1 MKLFLRLGILSVSI
15 LGMMD
20 AAYLTYEKLSRTLPP
35 CISGFDCGSVLTS
48 SWSSLFGVPLSFFG
62 LVFYFITFIFAA
74 LHILEI
80 DHITILNRK
89 LHTHDIQLGL
99 SIFGALFSGY
109 LVFLMGVILQAW
121 CLYCLGSAVACLV
134 LFILN
139 VMQWYLKRGTC
150 SDLCSSPRSVVS
162 ALLYQYIFKPLFFLF
177 DAEFVHVSMTTIGK
191 TLGSW
196 GVTRR
201 LVSWMF
207 AYANKTLI
215 KTIDGIRFPNPVGLA
230 AGFDYNAELCG
241 ILPSVGFGWHTIGT
255 VTFRPYAG
263 NAKPRLGRFPRSNAL
278 LVNKGFKSVG
288 AQAIIQKLEHT
299 TFTIPTGISIGSTN
313 ATYASLDDQIADIVS
328 CFKLFLASTIKN
340 AYYELNISCPNTV
353 GGQPFTTA
361 VRLKKLLVALKPL
374 RIKKPVYI
382 KMPIDLSQKESG
394 ALLKTAS
401 GFSFIK
407 GIIFGNLTKDKK
419 NPDVHPM
426 DTVLWK
432 KSRGN
437 LSGKPTWN
445 RSNTL
450 IAYTK
455 KHYGKRF
462 TIIGTGG
469 IFSGNDAQKKLVLGA
484 DLVQLITG
492 MIYKGPQLIGE
503 INHTLAQR

>member
-15 LGMMD
+15 LGMID
-20 AAYLTYEKLSRTLPP
+20 AAYLTYEKLSQTLPP

-48 SWSSLFGVPLSFFG
+48 PWSSLFGVPLSLFG
-62 LVFYFITFIFAA
+62 FVFYFITFIFAA
-74 LHILEI
+74 LHVMEI
-80 DHITILNRK
+80 DHVTILNRK

-99 SIFGALFSGY
+99 SVFGALFSGY

-121 CLYCLGSAVACLV
+121 CLYCLGSAIACFV
-134 LFILN
+134 LFLLN
-139 VMQWYLKRGTC
+139 VVQWYVLRGQC

-162 ALLYQYIFKPLFFLF
+162 ALLYQYICKPLFFLF
-177 DAEFVHVSMTTIGK
+177 DAELVHRTMTVIGNM
-191 TLGSW
+191 LGRW
-196 GVTRR
+196 RVTRG

-207 AYANKTLI
+207 AYTNKSLT
-215 KTIDGIRFPNPVGLA
+215 KTINDIRFPNPVGLA

-255 VTFRPYAG
+255 VTFRPYEG

-288 AQAIIQKLEHT
+288 AKEIIQKLECT
-299 TFTIPTGISIGSTN
+299 TFIIPTGISIGGTN
-313 ATYASLDDQIADIVS
+313 AIYASLKDQIADIVS
-328 CFKLFLASTIKN
+328 CFKLFLASSVKN

-361 VRLKKLLVALKPL
+361 DRLKKLLRALKPL
-374 RIKKPVYI
+374 NIKKPVYI
-382 KMPIDLSQKESG
+382 KMPIDLSQKDSG
-394 ALLKTAS
+394 ALLKTAA

-426 DTVLWK
+426 DTVLWE

-445 RSNTL
+445 RSNVL

-469 IFSGNDAQKKLVLGA
+469 IFSGEDAQTKLALGA

-503 INHTLAQR
+503 INHTLTQH